1 MNEATCFKKEKSK
14 GKYRYHFFILDKN
27 GKEITRFGIENK
39 IKLDKKQLSRRA
51 NLRLKKFLKIYE
63 FKI

>member
-1 MNEATCFKKEKSK
+1 MNEATCFKKEKIK
-14 GKYRYHFFILDKN
+14 GKYRYHFFILNKS

-39 IKLDKKQLSRRA
+39 TKLGIKQLSRRA
-51 NLRLKKFLKIYE
+51 NLRLKKILKIYE